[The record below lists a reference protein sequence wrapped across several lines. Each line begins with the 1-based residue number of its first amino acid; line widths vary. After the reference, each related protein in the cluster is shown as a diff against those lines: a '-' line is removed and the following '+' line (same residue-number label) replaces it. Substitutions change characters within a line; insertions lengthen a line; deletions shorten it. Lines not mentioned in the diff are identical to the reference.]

1 MTQAPIPDLVIANG
15 TVVLPGGVAAA
26 DVEVTGE
33 RISGIRAA
41 GTGQGRERLE
51 ARGLIVLPG
60 GVDPHVHFLISFM
73 GQRSVY
79 DFGSGGIAAL
89 RGGTTSVIDFALQ
102 RRGGSMLAGLAHRRR
117 QADPVV
123 TVDYGLHQIVTDVT
137 PETLDELPALRAA
150 GVTSLK
156 VYTTYEDDGLRLDD
170 GALHALMARAA
181 GEGLRIVLH
190 AENHEIIDRLRREA
204 VAAGNRAPRFHA
216 LTRPPVTEVEAVSR
230 AIAFSRD
237 TGCALHILHLVA
249 AEALPLVAAARA
261 EGVPVTA
268 ETCTHYLALTDAA
281 LERADAPH
289 FVMSP
294 PLRSAANRDRLWQAL
309 RDGPLTAVTS
319 DEVSYSAEA
328 KTIGIDCFADIANG
342 CPGVEARL
350 PVFFTLG
357 VAEGRIDLARFADLF
372 AAWPARMFGM
382 ADRKGRIA
390 PGLDADLV
398 LVDPKAR
405 RRMTAADH
413 YGPIGYT
420 PFDGMDLTGWPVATV
435 ARGAVVV
442 REGDYLG
449 EPGRGR
455 FLHRGPADTL
465 PDVR

>member
-1 MTQAPIPDLVIANG
+1 MTPDLVIANG
-15 TVVLPGGVAAA
+15 TAVLPSGAAEV

-41 GTGQGRERLE
+41 GTGQGRERLD
-51 ARGLIVLPG
+51 AAGRLVLPG
-60 GVDPHVHFLISFM
+60 GVDPHVHFLIAFM

-79 DFGSGGIAAL
+79 DFASGGIAAL
-89 RGGTTSVIDFALQ
+89 RGGTTTVIDFALQ
-102 RRGGSMLAGLAHRRR
+102 RHGGSMLAGLAHRRR

-137 PETLDELPALRAA
+137 EQSLDELAGLREA

-170 GALHALMARAA
+170 GALHALMERAA
-181 GEGLRIVLH
+181 QEGLRIVLH
-190 AENHEIIDRLRREA
+190 AENHEIIDRLRRKA
-204 VAAGNRAPRFHA
+204 VAEGNHAPRFHA
-216 LTRPPVTEVEAVSR
+216 LTRPPITEIDAVGR

-249 AEALPLVAAARA
+249 ADALALVAAARA
-261 EGVPVTA
+261 EGLPVTA
-268 ETCTHYLALTDAA
+268 ETCTHYLALTEAA
-281 LERADAPH
+281 LERPDAPH

-294 PLRSAANRDRLWQAL
+294 PLRSEANREKLWQAL
-309 RDGPLTAVTS
+309 REGPLTAVTS

-350 PVFFTLG
+350 PVLFTLG
-357 VAEGRIDLARFADLF
+357 VAEGRIGLERFVELF
-372 AAWPARMFGM
+372 SGWPARMFGLG
-382 ADRKGRIA
+382 DRKGRIA
-390 PGLDADLV
+390 PGFDADLV
-398 LVDPKAR
+398 LIDPTSR
-405 RRMTAADH
+405 RRMTSEDN

-420 PFDGMDLTGWPVATV
+420 PYAGMELSGWPVATV

-442 REGDYLG
+442 RGGAYLG
-449 EPGRGR
+449 DEGRGR

-465 PDVR
+465 QELR